1 MAQGKDY
8 YLGRMTQ
15 VNTETTKRG
24 DSSVQTL
31 CRDRVCMCS
40 AFTIMQ
46 LPWIDRENTEG
57 NTLHQIP

>member
-1 MAQGKDY
+1 MNKDQVPTRGGLMAQGKDY

-15 VNTETTKRG
+15 VNTETAKRG

-40 AFTIMQ
+40 AFTIM
-46 LPWIDRENTEG
+46 
-57 NTLHQIP
+57 